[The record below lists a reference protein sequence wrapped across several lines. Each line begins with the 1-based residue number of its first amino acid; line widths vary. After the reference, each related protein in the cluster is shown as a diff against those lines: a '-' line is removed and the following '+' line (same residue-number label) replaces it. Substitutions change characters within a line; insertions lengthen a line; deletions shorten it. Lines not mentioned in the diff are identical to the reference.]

1 MKIMIK
7 YSDLEKYKFFCY
19 YAGYFLFNYK
29 ETYVMITEIPDIR
42 VNVYTTLKDIYDEKH
57 KELTIEKC
65 IIYNCII
72 ID

>member
-7 YSDLEKYKFFCY
+7 YSDLKKYKFFCY
-19 YAGYFLFNYK
+19 YGGYFLFNYEK
-29 ETYVMITEIPDIR
+29 TCVMITKIQDIY
-42 VNVYTTLKDIYDEKH
+42 VNVDTTLKDIYDEVH
-57 KELTIEKC
+57 KELTIEEC